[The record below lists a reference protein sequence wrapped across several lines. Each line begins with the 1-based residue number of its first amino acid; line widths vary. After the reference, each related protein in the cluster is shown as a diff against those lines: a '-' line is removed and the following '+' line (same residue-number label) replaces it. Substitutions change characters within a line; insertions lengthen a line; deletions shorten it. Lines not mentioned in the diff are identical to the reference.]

1 MSPTTRTIADMTTFD
16 AHARADIA
24 SRPWYV
30 AAFRGRDV
38 VNPQPFGKLR
48 TGRRLVSLSWNGFRL
63 FDDPSHMI
71 GFGYAF
77 CMPWDVWQ
85 VRPLRPLRYQATL
98 VPDFATRQLRARRIE
113 VVTPMPPGF
122 EFGPNGRV
130 VRRIVEQLAQSSPS
144 RPVTDHRDYEVA
156 LTFLEDQR
164 GPLNRLHESRVTLA
178 HTYLDCLASG
188 SPTGPIGRW
197 AHYLPGNPP
206 VVELLDAAV
215 AGLQIP
221 EAVALRWGLD
231 LTPAGPP
238 PLEMSR

>member
-1 MSPTTRTIADMTTFD
+1 MTTFD
-16 AHARADIA
+16 ASARADIA

-38 VNPQPFGKLR
+38 INYRPFGKLR
-48 TGRRLVSLSWNGFRL
+48 PGRRLMSMSWNGFRL
-63 FDDPSHMI
+63 FDEPSHMI

-85 VRPLRPLRYQATL
+85 VKPLRPLRYEPTL

-113 VVTPMPPGF
+113 VVARMEPGF
-122 EFGPNGRV
+122 EFGPNGWA
-130 VRRIVEQLAQSSPS
+130 VRRIVEQLAQSPS
-144 RPVTDHRDYEVA
+144 RPVTTDPDYGA
-156 LTFLEDQR
+156 GLTFLGDQR
-164 GPLNRLHESRVTLA
+164 GPLSRLHESRVALA
-178 HTYLDCLASG
+178 HAYLDCLASG

-197 AHYLPGNPP
+197 DGHLPADTP
-206 VVELLDAAV
+206 VFELLDAAV

-221 EAVALRWGLD
+221 EAVALRWGVD

-238 PLEMSR
+238 LQMSR

>member
-1 MSPTTRTIADMTTFD
+1 MTTLD
-16 AHARADIA
+16 AQARADIA

-30 AAFRGRDV
+30 AAFDGRDI
-38 VNPQPFGKLR
+38 VNHQPFGKLR
-48 TGRRLVSLSWNGFRL
+48 PGRRLVSLSRNGFRL
-63 FDDPSHMI
+63 FDEPSHLI

-85 VRPLRPLRYQATL
+85 VRPLRPLRYQPTL
-98 VPDFATRQLRARRIE
+98 VTDFATRQLRARRIE
-113 VVTPMPPGF
+113 VVAQMPPGF
-122 EFGPNGRV
+122 EFGPNGWV
-130 VRRIVEQLAQSSPS
+130 VRRIVEQLAQSPP
-144 RPVTDHRDYEVA
+144 RPVTDHPDYEIG

-164 GPLNRLHESRVTLA
+164 GPLSRLHESRVRLA

-197 AHYLPGNPP
+197 ERYLPANTP
-206 VVELLDAAV
+206 VFELLDAAV

-221 EAVALRWGLD
+221 DAVAQRWGLD
-231 LTPAGPP
+231 LTPARP